1 MKKIVTDFV
10 SKSIYRLFGTESLKL
25 LGDAL
30 RLIPRNRRYKLV
42 KIVIIQ
48 ASLSVLD
55 LVGIALIGLIGALS
69 VSGIKSASPSSGV
82 NKVLIALGIENQ
94 LFQNQIAILGSC
106 AAFFLI
112 VKTFFSAYINRRI
125 LKFLSTNTA
134 ILSSKLY
141 KDLLNTPPMML
152 DGTSS
157 QRNLYA
163 ITQGVQSLNVGAVG
177 SFMNVISEGFLFLT
191 LAVGLLIYDS
201 ILAIGTISLFG
212 LGAVILY
219 FTLHKRARQIG
230 IEYSDL
236 IVDANDIFIESRGAF
251 REILVRNQLKIY
263 WEKFRKKKEDL
274 ASNVAEAAFMPLVSK
289 YALEVS
295 LILGALLVAALQFSR
310 GSAEQAAASL
320 GVFFATSSR
329 LAPSILRMQQSL
341 ISMKIALYES
351 AATFDFIIQ
360 LNSTMKS
367 ELFEEKE
374 SRLSTNQSGEAFQGS
389 VSVNSVT
396 AYYENSKVPAL
407 KNVSFSVQKGSF
419 TAIVGPSGA
428 GKSTLADC
436 ILGIMTPTEGEVTL
450 SGIPSIQAIRKWPGK
465 IAYVPQEPYLTNRTI
480 RENVTF
486 NLDYTESLKDQVK
499 TALSESNSLEFVNQ
513 LPEDIDTNIG
523 ERGSQLSGGQR
534 QRIGIARALYPKPE
548 LLVLDEATSALDS
561 VSEGLITETF
571 TKSKGK
577 CTLIVIAHRLSTV
590 RMADQLIYIESGE
603 VKEIGTFEDLYSKNP
618 RFAAQV
624 NAMNTQQS

>member
-1 MKKIVTDFV
+1 
-10 SKSIYRLFGTESLKL
+10 
-25 LGDAL
+25 
-30 RLIPRNRRYKLV
+30 
-42 KIVIIQ
+42 
-48 ASLSVLD
+48 
-55 LVGIALIGLIGALS
+55 
-69 VSGIKSASPSSGV
+69 
-82 NKVLIALGIENQ
+82 
-94 LFQNQIAILGSC
+94 
-106 AAFFLI
+106 
-112 VKTFFSAYINRRI
+112 
-125 LKFLSTNTA
+125 
-134 ILSSKLY
+134 
-141 KDLLNTPPMML
+141 ML
-152 DGTSS
+152 DVSSS

-191 LAVGLLIYDS
+191 LAFGLLIYDS

-236 IVDANDIFIESRGAF
+236 IVEANDIFIESRGAF
-251 REILVRNQLKIY
+251 REIFVRNQLKIY
-263 WEKFRKKKEDL
+263 WEKFRGKKEDL
-274 ASNVAEAAFMPLVSK
+274 ALNVAEAAFMPLVSK

-310 GSAEQAAASL
+310 GDAEQAAASL

-329 LAPSILRMQQSL
+329 LAPSVLRMQQSL

-360 LNSTMKS
+360 LNSSKQS
-367 ELFEEKE
+367 KLFEERE
-374 SRLSTNQSGEAFQGS
+374 SSSGTDQSGEAFQGS

-396 AYYENSKVPAL
+396 AYYDNSKVPAL
-407 KNVSFSVQKGSF
+407 KNVSFSVKKGSF

-436 ILGIMTPTEGEVTL
+436 ILGIITPNEGSVTL
-450 SGIPSIQAIRKWPGK
+450 SGILSIQAIRKWPGK
-465 IAYVPQEPYLTNRTI
+465 IAYVPQESYLANRTI

-486 NLDYTESLKDQVK
+486 NLDYTERLKDEVK

-513 LPEDIDTNIG
+513 LPEDINTNIG

-561 VSEGLITETF
+561 VSESLITETF

-590 RMADQLIYIESGE
+590 RLADQLIYIESGE
-603 VKEIGTFEDLYSKNP
+603 VKGIGTFEDLYSKNP
-618 RFAAQV
+618 KFAAQV
-624 NAMNTQQS
+624 EAMNTQ

>member
-1 MKKIVTDFV
+1 MKKILTDFV
-10 SKSIYRLFGTESLKL
+10 AKGINELFGIGSLKL

-30 RLIPRNRRYKLV
+30 RLIPWNRRYKLV

-69 VSGIKSASPSSGV
+69 VSGIKSSTPSSGV
-82 NKVLIALGIENQ
+82 NQVLIALGIENQ
-94 LFQNQIAILGSC
+94 LFQNQIAILGTC

-112 VKTFFSAYINRRI
+112 VKTLISAYINRRI

-152 DGTSS
+152 DGSSS

-191 LAVGLLIYDS
+191 LALGLLIYDS
-201 ILAIGTISLFG
+201 ILAIGTISLLG

-236 IVDANDIFIESRGAF
+236 IVEANDIFIESRGAF
-251 REILVRNQLKIY
+251 REIFVRNQLKIY

-274 ASNVAEAAFMPLVSK
+274 ALNVAEAAFMPLVSK

-310 GSAEQAAASL
+310 GDAEQAAASL

-360 LNSTMKS
+360 LNSSKQS
-367 ELFEEKE
+367 KLFEERE
-374 SRLSTNQSGEAFQGS
+374 SSSGTDQSGEAFQGS

-396 AYYENSKVPAL
+396 AYYDNSKVPAL
-407 KNVSFSVQKGSF
+407 KNVSFSVKKGSF

-436 ILGIMTPTEGEVTL
+436 ILGIITPNEGSVTL
-450 SGIPSIQAIRKWPGK
+450 SGILSIQAIRKWPGK
-465 IAYVPQEPYLTNRTI
+465 IAYVPQESYLANRTI

-486 NLDYTESLKDQVK
+486 NLDYTERLKDEVK

-513 LPEDIDTNIG
+513 LPEDINTNIG

-534 QRIGIARALYPKPE
+534 QRIGIARALYLKPE

-561 VSEGLITETF
+561 HNESSILEVVKSLSPET
-571 TKSKGK
+571 
-577 CTLIVIAHRLSTV
+577 IVVFIAHRLSSV
-590 RMADQLIYIESGE
+590 KGFARYLYFSNGEIIADGDLDHIRESVPAFDTI
-603 VKEIGTFEDLYSKNP
+603 VKNMPL
-618 RFAAQV
+618 
-624 NAMNTQQS
+624 